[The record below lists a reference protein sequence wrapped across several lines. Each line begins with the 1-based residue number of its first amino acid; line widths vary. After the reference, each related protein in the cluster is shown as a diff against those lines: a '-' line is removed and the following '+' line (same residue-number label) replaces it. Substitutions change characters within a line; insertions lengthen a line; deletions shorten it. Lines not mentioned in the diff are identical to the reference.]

1 MKLLER
7 VRDVGLRRHLSPL
20 TIECYQR
27 WVREFLLFC
36 ADAPAVGL
44 TAGVGAGGAADD
56 LSDPYFIP
64 QLDDGRVL
72 PETGPRT
79 PRVWRHPRELGAREV
94 GEFLTHL
101 ARDRQLAASTQ
112 NQACN
117 AIVFLYR
124 RVLEGELPADHLGQ
138 FVAERSKR
146 PKRVP
151 TVLSEN
157 EVRRVIDELPAGSA
171 RTIMVRLLYG
181 TGLRVMECCTLR
193 VRDLDFDRAQVIVR
207 GGKGDQDRIVML
219 PDSLRGVLID
229 HLRQVRRRFD
239 RDLAKGG
246 GFVPLPPVLEHKVP
260 YAEDDWR
267 WQFVF
272 PSLTM
277 VRDENGRGTRWHC
290 SPGVLDRIVRAAA
303 VAAGVTKRV
312 TCHTFRHS
320 FATHLL
326 EAGYDVRQVQTLLG
340 HKDLRTTQ
348 LYTHVMNRPA
358 MVAIGMRSEAG

>member
-1 MKLLER
+1 
-7 VRDVGLRRHLSPL
+7 
-20 TIECYQR
+20 
-27 WVREFLLFC
+27 
-36 ADAPAVGL
+36 
-44 TAGVGAGGAADD
+44 
-56 LSDPYFIP
+56 
-64 QLDDGRVL
+64 
-72 PETGPRT
+72 
-79 PRVWRHPRELGAREV
+79 
-94 GEFLTHL
+94 LTHL
-101 ARDRQLAASTQ
+101 ARDRRLAASTQ

-124 RVLEGELPADHLGQ
+124 HVLEGELPPDHLGR

-157 EVRRVIDELPAGSA
+157 EVRRVIDELPAGSP
-171 RTIMVRLLYG
+171 RTVMVRLLYG

-193 VRDLDFDRAQVIVR
+193 VRDLDFDRGQVIVR

-219 PDSLRGVLID
+219 PGSLRGTLVE
-229 HLRQVRRRFD
+229 HLRQVRRRYD

-246 GFVPLPPVLEHKVP
+246 GFVPLPPVLEHKVLQHAVP
-260 YAEDDWR
+260 YAEGDWR

-277 VRDENGRGTRWHC
+277 ARDENGRGTRWHC
-290 SPGVLDRIVRAAA
+290 SPGVLDRFIRAGAT
-303 VAAGVTKRV
+303 AAGMTKRV

-326 EAGYDVRQVQTLLG
+326 EAGYDIRQVQTLLG

-348 LYTHVMNRPA
+348 LYTHVMNRPS
-358 MVAIGMRSEAG
+358 VAVTSPLDRLAGVG